1 MMQWCWEME
10 PDERPSFSIL
20 VNTLSKSLE
29 NQAGYL
35 RVGAF
40 TDNPDSSID
49 QKRASLDQ
57 EL

>member
-10 PDERPSFSIL
+10 PDERPSFATL

-29 NQAGYL
+29 TQAGYL

-40 TDNPDSSID
+40 TNNPDSLID
-49 QKRASLDQ
+49 ENRVNSDK

>member
-10 PDERPSFSIL
+10 PDERPFSIL

-29 NQAGYL
+29 NHL

-49 QKRASLDQ
+49 QNRASSDQ

>member
-10 PDERPSFSIL
+10 PDERPTFSTL

-29 NQAGYL
+29 KQAGYL

-40 TDNPDSSID
+40 TNNPDSSVD
-49 QKRASLDQ
+49 ENRVNSDN
-57 EL
+57 EV